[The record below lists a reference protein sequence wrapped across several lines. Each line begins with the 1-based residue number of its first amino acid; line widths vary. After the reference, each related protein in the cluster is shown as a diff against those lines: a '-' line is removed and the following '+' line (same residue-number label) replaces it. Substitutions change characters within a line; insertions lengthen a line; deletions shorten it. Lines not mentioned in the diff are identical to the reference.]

1 MNRPVVELGDCTLC
15 EGCVALC
22 PQVFRINDAGFVEV
36 VDLDVYPT
44 DEVNEAI
51 KNCPTDCI
59 RWEAD

>member
-1 MNRPVVELGDCTLC
+1 MKRPVVELGDCTLC

-36 VDLDVYPT
+36 VDLDAYPT

-59 RWEAD
+59 CWEAD

>member
-36 VDLDVYPT
+36 ADLDAYPT
-44 DEVNEAI
+44 AEVNEAI

>member
-36 VDLDVYPT
+36 VDPGRLS
-44 DEVNEAI
+44 NG
-51 KNCPTDCI
+51 
-59 RWEAD
+59 

>member
-36 VDLDVYPT
+36 VDLDAYPT

-59 RWEAD
+59 CWEED